1 MVKKRNNMKKKFARV
16 AQYWQKMME
25 STQRKMTRGAQNISK
40 IISRARNE
48 NWRRSD
54 RKEKK

>member
-1 MVKKRNNMKKKFARV
+1 MKKKFARV